1 MLPVFESSLPIF
13 LLILAGVALRRLP
26 ITNDAGWNGVE
37 QIAYWF
43 LYPVLVFVTILNAD
57 FSGLALDAMLLT
69 LVLGVAIMAAL
80 TLGLWPMLRNSGTVA
95 ASEFSSV
102 FQTALRW
109 NGFMALAIAQ
119 SLFPPEA
126 AAVVAL
132 AMAAIILPINIICV
146 MVITRFADR
155 AAGLKSVVYRLATNP
170 LILASAAAL
179 VLRWTEGLYGPV
191 NQALQ
196 LVGSAALGMGLIAI
210 GAGLRVGDLASL
222 RLAVWLPVVLKLAVF
237 PALVIGIAL
246 ALGLSGAELQYLAL
260 CAAVPTAMNGYL
272 LARQLGGDA
281 ELYAVVT
288 TTQTALAFFTIPLVL
303 VLAAQF
309 SG

>member
-1 MLPVFESSLPIF
+1 MLPVLEASLPIF

-26 ITNDAGWNGVE
+26 VTDDAGWSGVE

-69 LVLGVAIMAAL
+69 LVLGVAIMTVL
-80 TLGLWPMLRNSGTVA
+80 TLALWPMLRNSGTVA
-95 ASEFSSV
+95 ASEYSSV

-132 AMAAIILPINIICV
+132 AMAAIILPINVICV
-146 MVITRFADR
+146 TVIARFANR
-155 AAGLKSVVYRLATNP
+155 GAGLKSVVTKLVTNP

-179 VLRWTEGLYGPV
+179 LLRLTDGLYGPV

-196 LVGSAALGMGLIAI
+196 LVGSAALGMGLVAI

-237 PALVIGIAL
+237 PALVIAIAL
-246 ALGLSGAELQYLAL
+246 ALGLSGMGLQYLAL

-288 TTQTALAFFTIPLVL
+288 TTQTALAFFTIPV
-303 VLAAQF
+303 VLALTAQF

>member
-1 MLPVFESSLPIF
+1 MLPVFEASLPIF

-26 ITNDAGWNGVE
+26 VTNDAGWSGVE

-69 LVLGVAIMAAL
+69 LVLGVALMALL
-80 TLGLWPMLRNSGTVA
+80 TLGLWPVMRATGAVA
-95 ASEFSSV
+95 VGEYSSV

-109 NGFMALAIAQ
+109 NGFMALAIAH

-132 AMAAIILPINIICV
+132 AMAAIILPINVICV
-146 MVITRFADR
+146 FVISRFADR
-155 AAGLKSVVYRLATNP
+155 EADLVTVVSRIATNP
-170 LILASAAAL
+170 LIIASAAAL
-179 VLRWTEGLYGPV
+179 LLRWTDGIYGPI

-196 LVGSAALGMGLIAI
+196 LVGNAALGMGLVAI
-210 GAGLRVGDLASL
+210 GAGLRLGDLASL
-222 RLAVWLPVVLKLAVF
+222 RIAIWLPVALKLAVF
-237 PALVIGIAL
+237 PALVVAIAL
-246 ALGLSGAELQYLAL
+246 AFGLSGAELQYLAL

-288 TTQTALAFFTIPLVL
+288 TTQTALAFFTIPA
-303 VLAAQF
+303 VLALTAQF

>member
-1 MLPVFESSLPIF
+1 MLPVFESTLPIF

-26 ITNDAGWNGVE
+26 ITGDAGWNGVE
-37 QIAYWF
+37 QIAYWV
-43 LYPVLVFVTILNAD
+43 LYPVLVFVTIVNAD
-57 FSGLALDAMLLT
+57 FSGLALDAMLGS
-69 LVLGVAIMAAL
+69 LVLGVLFMAGL
-80 TLGLWPMLRNSGTVA
+80 TLALWPLLRNTRTVA

-119 SLFPPEA
+119 GLFPPA
-126 AAVVAL
+126 ASAVVAL

-146 MVITRFADR
+146 IVITRFADR
-155 AAGLKSVVYRLATNP
+155 EAGIRKLLFQIATNP
-170 LILASAAAL
+170 LIIASGGAL
-179 VLRWTEGLYGPV
+179 IMRLGGGLYGPIDT
-191 NQALQ
+191 ALS

-210 GAGLRVGDLASL
+210 GAGLRIGDLASP
-222 RLAVWLPVVLKLAVF
+222 RLAIWLPVFLKLAVF
-237 PALVIGIAL
+237 PVVVVAIAMGLGI
-246 ALGLSGAELQYLAL
+246 SGQELQYLAL

-272 LARQLGGDA
+272 LARNLGGDP

-288 TTQTALAFFTIPLVL
+288 TTQTALAFFTIPA
-303 VLAAQF
+303 VLALTAQF